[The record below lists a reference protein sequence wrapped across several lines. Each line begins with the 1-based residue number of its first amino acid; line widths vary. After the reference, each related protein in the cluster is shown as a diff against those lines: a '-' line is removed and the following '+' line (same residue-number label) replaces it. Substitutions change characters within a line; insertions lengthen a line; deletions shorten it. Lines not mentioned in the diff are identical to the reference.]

1 MTDLNVDPMP
11 HVACAK
17 KTKPKAIY
25 ENLNKFP
32 ALIFNMKIQAIFN
45 MVEGG

>member
-1 MTDLNVDPMP
+1 MP

-17 KTKPKAIY
+17 KKNKAMY

-45 MVEGG
+45 MLEGA